1 MILVG
6 LTGGIGSGK
15 STVSTLLAAKGAV
28 IIDGDVIARELQ
40 QPGTP
45 VLEAIV
51 ARFGD
56 DVIDANYELNRAVL
70 AAIVFPQPDELAAL
84 NAIVHPALAI
94 EIRRRIDAEM
104 SGDRVVVLDMPLLA
118 ENPRTGLC
126 GVVVVDIDP
135 KIARERLINFRQMKR
150 DDVDARMARQSSRE
164 QRQAVADLIID
175 NSGDQHNLQK
185 EVDRAWEWMQNLPQ
199 AQPGAGNLVQ

>member
-15 STVSTLLAAKGAV
+15 STVSALLAAKGAV
-28 IIDGDVIARELQ
+28 IIDGDLIARELQ

-45 VLEAIV
+45 VLAAI
-51 ARFGD
+51 AERFGD
-56 DVIDANYELNRAVL
+56 EVIDADGRLNRAAL

-84 NAIVHPALAI
+84 NAIVHPALTV

-104 SGDRVVVLDMPLLA
+104 GGDRVVVLDMPLLA
-118 ENPRTGLC
+118 ENPRAGLC
-126 GVVVVDIDP
+126 GVVVVDVDP
-135 KIARERLINFRQMKR
+135 KVARERLINFRQMNA

-164 QRQAVADLIID
+164 QRHAIADHIID
-175 NSGDQHNLQK
+175 NSGDQHKLAIA
-185 EVDRAWEWMQNLPQ
+185 VDQAWEWMQNLPP
-199 AQPGAGNLVQ
+199 AQPGAGNLVK

>member
-15 STVSTLLAAKGAV
+15 STVSRLLAAKGAL

-56 DVIDANYELNRAVL
+56 DVIDADCQLNRAAL
-70 AAIVFPQPDELAAL
+70 AAIVFPQPQELAAL

-126 GVVVVDIDP
+126 GIVVVDIDP
-135 KIARERLINFRQMKR
+135 EVARERLINFRQMKR
-150 DDVDARMARQSSRE
+150 DDIDARMARQSSRE
-164 QRQAVADLIID
+164 QRLAIADRIID
-175 NSGDQHNLQK
+175 NSGDQQNLQL
-185 EVDRAWEWMQNLPQ
+185 EVDHAWEWMQNLPP
-199 AQPGAGNLVQ
+199 AQPGAGNLVP

>member
-15 STVSTLLAAKGAV
+15 STVSTMLAAKGAV
-28 IIDGDVIARELQ
+28 IIDGDIIARELQ

-45 VLEAIV
+45 VLEAIA
-51 ARFGD
+51 ARFDG
-56 DVIDANYELNRAVL
+56 DVIDADGRLNRAAL
-70 AAIVFPQPDELAAL
+70 AKIVFPQPDELAAL
-84 NAIVHPALAI
+84 NAIVHPALAV

-104 SGDRVVVLDMPLLA
+104 SGDRIVVLDMPLLA

-126 GVVVVDIDP
+126 GVVVVDVDP
-135 KIARERLINFRQMKR
+135 EVARERLINFRQMDA

-175 NSGDQHNLQK
+175 NSGDYHNLQL
-185 EVDRAWEWMQNLPQ
+185 EVDRAWEWMRNLPQ
-199 AQPGAGNLVQ
+199 AQPGAGNLAK

>member
-15 STVSTLLAAKGAV
+15 STVSAMLAAKGAV

-40 QPGTP
+40 QSGTP
-45 VLEAIV
+45 VLEAIA
-51 ARFGD
+51 ARFGG
-56 DVIDANYELNRAVL
+56 DVIDADGELNRAAL
-70 AAIVFPQPDELAAL
+70 ARIVFPQPLELAAL
-84 NAIVHPALAI
+84 NAIVHPALAV
-94 EIRRRIDAEM
+94 EIRRRIDAQM

-126 GVVVVDIDP
+126 GVVVVDLDP
-135 KIARERLINFRQMKR
+135 KIARERLINFRHMNA
-150 DDVDARMARQSSRE
+150 DDVDARMARQSSRDE
-164 QRQAVADLIID
+164 RSTIADTIID
-175 NSGDQHNLQK
+175 NSGDQHNLQL

-199 AQPGAGNLVQ
+199 AQPGAGNLAK

>member
-45 VLEAIV
+45 VLEAIA
-51 ARFGD
+51 ARFGE
-56 DVIDANYELNRAVL
+56 DVIDADLQLNRAAL
-70 AAIVFPQPDELAAL
+70 AKIVFPQPDELAAL
-84 NAIVHPALAI
+84 NAIVHPALAV

-126 GVVVVDIDP
+126 GVVVVDVDP
-135 KIARERLINFRQMKR
+135 KIARERLINFRQMER

-175 NSGDQHNLQK
+175 NSGDHHNLQL

-199 AQPGAGNLVQ
+199 AQPGAGNLAK

>member
-175 NSGDQHNLQK
+175 NSGDLHNLQK